1 MSFFITISAWALLVT
16 SLMFS
21 GQLYAE
27 QWQPRFLPQEHVIS
41 AIEPEK
47 VKSRIK
53 GIKEKLKIAESTE
66 NEKTANH
73 LGVSLA
79 QLQEYNV
86 NLRKIEAIYQR
97 QLTSTE
103 RWYSLKRE
111 EENLGKNLESQ
122 QDSLIALQPPYNL
135 SVYDSLLDDL
145 TTVRQQ
151 EQTITIVLKS
161 AKKEF
166 EKAKTKLEEAGHD
179 VREST
184 EKLQHEG

>member
-1 MSFFITISAWALLVT
+1 MSFLISISAWALLVV

-21 GQLYAE
+21 EQLHAK

-53 GIKEKLKIAESTE
+53 ELKEKLKIAESTE
-66 NEKTANH
+66 NETTANH
-73 LGVSLA
+73 LGVSLT
-79 QLQEYNV
+79 QLQEHNV
-86 NLRKIEAIYQR
+86 NLRKIEAIYHR

-111 EENLGKNLESQ
+111 EESLGKNLESQ

-151 EQTITIVLKS
+151 EQTITIRLKPT
-161 AKKEF
+161 
-166 EKAKTKLEEAGHD
+166 KT
-179 VREST
+179 
-184 EKLQHEG
+184 